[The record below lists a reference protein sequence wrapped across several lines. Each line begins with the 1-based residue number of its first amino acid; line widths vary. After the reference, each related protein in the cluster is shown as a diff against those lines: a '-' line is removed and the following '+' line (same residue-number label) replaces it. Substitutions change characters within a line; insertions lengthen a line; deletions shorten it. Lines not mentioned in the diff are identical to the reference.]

1 MAFSSDDPA
10 VPSLHSITGLV
21 NTSVATTPGTIKGRK
36 GWRKAP
42 TPCLLHLCNELLLAG
57 SFDLRQKQGELTEY
71 MHEHTRKSQL
81 EAFGLRRQ
89 RICLCGSLVNS
100 RLRTEISEHVLVDY
114 VGEP

>member
-1 MAFSSDDPA
+1 MTRP
-10 VPSLHSITGLV
+10 
-21 NTSVATTPGTIKGRK
+21 PGAAGQ
-36 GWRKAP
+36 
-42 TPCLLHLCNELLLAG
+42 LAAIG
-57 SFDLRQKQGELTEY
+57 NFKHVVHKDNNQGELTEY